1 MKKAILNLG
10 LLSMMMMLTSF
21 TSVPDII
28 NDGILDHNSQANNKG
43 IYTSA
48 GKKLDYLNTNAI
60 GSRNI
65 ILKTSGQVISD
76 EKKLEF

>member
-28 NDGILDHNSQANNKG
+28 NHGTLDHNSRTSNKG

-48 GKKLDYLNTNAI
+48 GKKLDFINSSAI
-60 GSRNI
+60 ESRNI
-65 ILKTSGQVISD
+65 IMKTSGQVIID